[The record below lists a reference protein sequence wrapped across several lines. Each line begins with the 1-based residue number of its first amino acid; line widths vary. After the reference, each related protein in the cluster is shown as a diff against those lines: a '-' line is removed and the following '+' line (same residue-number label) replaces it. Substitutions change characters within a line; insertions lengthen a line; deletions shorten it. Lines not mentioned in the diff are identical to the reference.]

1 MSIALTG
8 YESEGIRHRD
18 IKPGSIL
25 CSCDRNF
32 RLACAGEAKAHT
44 GKTAVGLRG
53 IFA

>member
-8 YESEGIRHRD
+8 YESEGIRHQD

-25 CSCDRNF
+25 CSCDGNF
-32 RLACAGEAKAHT
+32 RLAYAGEAKAHT
-44 GKTAVGLRG
+44 GKATVGLRG